1 MLYVHAGVLTDET
14 EEVVNGFVYQN
25 NPEGILGSWKAID
38 PESGILEYRVSVGIA
53 EGNQIYSY
61 FIEPNLCLS

>member
-1 MLYVHAGVLTDET
+1 MQMLYVHAGVLTDVT

-38 PESGILEYRVSVGIA
+38 LESGIIEYRVSVGTA
-53 EGNQIYSY
+53 EGNLIYAYLYST
-61 FIEPNLCLS
+61 